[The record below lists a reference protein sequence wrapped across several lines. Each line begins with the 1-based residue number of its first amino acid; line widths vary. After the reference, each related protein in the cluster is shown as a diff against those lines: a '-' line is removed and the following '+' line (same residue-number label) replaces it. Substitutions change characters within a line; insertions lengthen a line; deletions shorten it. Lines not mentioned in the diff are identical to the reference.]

1 MVKTVLLGLSAAIL
15 LTSSVFAQTFSIGTN
30 PQGSLAYSTGAG
42 IAKVANEVAGIK
54 ARVVPQGG
62 PVVTL
67 PLVNKG
73 ELDFSISISMLAVL
87 AHKGVAM
94 FKKSGKQPNAQVV
107 AAVIPLELGWFVR
120 KDSNI
125 KSMKDLKGKRVSS
138 KLSKQKAIL
147 VTGRA
152 KLATVGLTYKDTVG
166 VPAPN
171 GVRQVQ
177 DFMAGKIDAVT
188 FSLSSGMTAQANAKV
203 GIRVLSL
210 PKSPEAEKAM
220 QKFAPGSRIETRHP
234 GSKYPG
240 ILGPTNIFV
249 APFLLMASSKTPDDV
264 VYKVTKAIYENKKK
278 LVASHKAF
286 GGMDQKKMHAKI
298 GVPYHAG
305 ALKFYKEK
313 GM

>member
-1 MVKTVLLGLSAAIL
+1 LFKSTVLGIAVA
-15 LTSSVFAQTFSIGTN
+15 TVFATASLAQTFSIGSN
-30 PQGSLAYSTGAG
+30 PQGSLAYSAAAG
-42 IAKVANEVAGIK
+42 IAKVANDVAKIK

-67 PLVNKG
+67 PLVSNG

-94 FKKSGKQPNAQVV
+94 FKRSGKQPNAQVV

-120 KDSNI
+120 KDSDI
-125 KSMKDLKGKRVSS
+125 MSMSDLRGKRVSS
-138 KLSKQKAIL
+138 KLSKQKAVL

-152 KLATVGLTYKDTVG
+152 KLATAGLTYKDLVG

-177 DFMAGKIDAVT
+177 DFMAGKIDAVS
-188 FSLSSGMTAQANAKV
+188 FSLSAGITAQANAKV

-210 PKSPEAEKAM
+210 PNSPEAEKAM
-220 QKFAPGSRIETRHP
+220 QKLAPGSRIETRNP
-234 GSKYPG
+234 GPKYPG
-240 ILGPTNIFV
+240 ILKPTNIFV
-249 APFLLMASSKTPDDV
+249 APFLLMASSKTPADV
-264 VYKVTKAIYENKKK
+264 VYRLTRALYENKQK

-286 GGMDQKKMHAKI
+286 GGMEPRKMHANI

-305 ALKFYKEK
+305 ALRFYKEK